1 MNAMSAPDA
10 DALRPGTLVE
20 VETAA
25 GSYRGELTR
34 ANDGGSDVELRYAG
48 HHIRL
53 HRWCLYRV
61 RALDNAMPPR

>member
-10 DALRPGTLVE
+10 DALRPRTLVE

-34 ANDGGSDVELRYAG
+34 THNCDSDVELRYAG

-53 HRWCLYRV
+53 HQWCVYRV
-61 RALDNAMPPR
+61 RGLDTTAPPG